1 MSHFPF
7 AEVAENYH
15 NCRMSEKTA
24 NPLEQFVLLAKTAKV
39 NLWISLEFSN
49 SSRVPLPWSWSSR
62 PWRLPV
68 SLSLGSCLICQ
79 MSRLPFSISSSPILH
94 PRYTFHFFQDLEN
107 GPHASHLALLNTFA
121 YGNYR
126 SLMDNKANL
135 PELTEVMVR
144 KLRLLTMVRW
154 YLPVTVGTRLS
165 WEQNPRWVLQKLT
178 SSCPTA
184 SSRRSLEFQQFVNL
198 KISS

>member
-39 NLWISLEFSN
+39 NLWISL
-49 SSRVPLPWSWSSR
+49 SSQIPPGCRCRGVDQAGLGGSR
-62 PWRLPV
+62 
-68 SLSLGSCLICQ
+68 CLCLWGVAWYVKCPG
-79 MSRLPFSISSSPILH
+79 LPFSISSSPILH

-178 SSCPTA
+178 SYCPTA
-184 SSRRSLEFQQFVNL
+184 SFRRNLEFQQFVNL
-198 KISS
+198 KISL